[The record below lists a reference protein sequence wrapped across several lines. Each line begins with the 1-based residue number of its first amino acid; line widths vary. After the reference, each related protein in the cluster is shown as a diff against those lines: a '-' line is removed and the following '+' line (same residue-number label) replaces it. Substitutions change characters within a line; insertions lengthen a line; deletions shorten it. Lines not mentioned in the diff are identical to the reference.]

1 MINNNTKESLKERLM
16 PCGRKRRKHKMA
28 RHKRKKKLRK
38 NRHKRNNW
46 EIILNS
52 SDSTEYLEKIA
63 AIRIKIFNEMSKC
76 VIGQQ
81 DIIEKFIIALI
92 CKGHC
97 ILHGLPGLAKTLII
111 SALAKVLNID
121 FQRIQFTPDL
131 MPSDIIG
138 SEILEENESGRKSFK
153 FIKGPIFSNIILAD
167 EINRTPPKT
176 QSALLQAMQE
186 YKVSVFGKTYDM
198 DLPFFVLA
206 TQNPI
211 ELEGTYPLPEA
222 QLDRF
227 LFRIEISYPSQEEE
241 IKIASK
247 RNFYNFQDINSVI
260 DKIELKKIQDFIEE
274 IPISSKLI
282 EFAVNIVKATRP
294 EYSEIQDIKSY
305 VRYGAGPRASQF
317 LVISAKA
324 RAALYGKSGVTIDDI
339 KDVVVPVLNH
349 RIIMAYGAYSAGIT
363 SKGVIQKAI
372 DYAEKKI

>member
-1 MINNNTKESLKERLM
+1 
-16 PCGRKRRKHKMA
+16 
-28 RHKRKKKLRK
+28 
-38 NRHKRNNW
+38 
-46 EIILNS
+46 LNS